1 MPPNLLMI
9 DQLKY
14 RSRHTHMPGEYHD
27 VFDGSHYCGLLD
39 MHIEVQG
46 ETLGHKY
53 FSNPCDI
60 ALKGLTDGFQV
71 IAK

>member
-1 MPPNLLMI
+1 MI

-14 RSRHTHMPGEYHD
+14 QSRHTHMQGDNHD
-27 VFDGSHYCGLLD
+27 VFDESHYHGLLD

-53 FSNPCDI
+53 FTDSRDI
-60 ALKGLTDGFQV
+60 SLGGSTNGFQV
-71 IAK
+71 ISK